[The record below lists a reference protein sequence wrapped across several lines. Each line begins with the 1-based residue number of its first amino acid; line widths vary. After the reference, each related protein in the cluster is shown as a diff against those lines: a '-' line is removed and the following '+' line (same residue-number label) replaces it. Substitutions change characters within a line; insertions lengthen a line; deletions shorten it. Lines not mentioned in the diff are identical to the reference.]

1 MNKTVKIY
9 IVFLVLL
16 LVGVVYIDAVRPRP
30 INWNPTFDLKDK
42 IPFGLYVF
50 DQEAPTL
57 LKNNQIEKISKTA
70 YEYFDPLYDYDTLVK
85 NYKIKGN
92 VLSIS
97 KYYPIDKES
106 TEELFYFVSHGNTA
120 FISATDFPE
129 IFEDSLNVTTAN
141 ELSNEE
147 NVELSFAN
155 KTLKQPKYHFNI
167 GASTTYFNKIDTLK
181 TTILGYQ
188 EVNKKKTVNFIK
200 VAYKQGFFYLH
211 TQPACFTNYHLL
223 KDNHFKYTENVVSYI
238 PKGKLLWFV
247 KDQNGEIVVGSPLR
261 YILSQPALKC
271 AWLLALIG
279 IVVFMFFNAKRRQR
293 VVPIITPLPNTTL
306 DFTKTIGNLYYQEG
320 DHQNIVDKKII
331 YFLEKI
337 RNEYL
342 IETAVLDDNFVK
354 KLQQKSGKKLE
365 DIEKVVR
372 LINYQ
377 RKSYNQSIE
386 EDLIEINNAIEKI
399 TN

>member
-1 MNKTVKIY
+1 MNQTIKIY

-16 LVGVVYIDAVRPRP
+16 LVGVIYIDAVRPRP
-30 INWNPTFDLKDK
+30 INWNPTYDLKDK

-50 DQEAPTL
+50 DNESPTL
-57 LKNNQIEKISKTA
+57 FKSNKIEKIGKTP
-70 YEYFDPLYDYDTLVK
+70 YEYFDPLYDFDSLVK

-97 KYYPIDKES
+97 QNYAIDKQS
-106 TEELFYFVSHGNTA
+106 TEEIFYFVSHGNSA
-120 FISATDFPE
+120 FISAIDLPE
-129 IFEDSLNVTTAN
+129 IFEDSLNVTLGN
-141 ELSNEE
+141 DLSSDKDI
-147 NVELSFAN
+147 VLSFAN
-155 KTLKQPKYHFNI
+155 KNLNSSKFNFNI
-167 GASTTYFNKIDTLK
+167 GANTSYFNKIDTLN
-181 TTILGYQ
+181 TTVLGYH
-188 EVNKKKTVNFIK
+188 EVNKKKKINFIK

-211 TQPACFTNYHLL
+211 TQPSCFTNYHLL
-223 KDNHFKYTENVVSYI
+223 KDNHVNYTENVVSYV
-238 PKGKLLWFV
+238 PKGNLFWFV
-247 KDQNGEIVVGSPLR
+247 KDQNGEVIANSPMR
-261 YILSQPALKC
+261 YILSQPALKW
-271 AWLLALIG
+271 AWFISLIG
-279 IVVFMFFNAKRRQR
+279 IIIFILFNAKRKQR
-293 VVPIITPLPNTTL
+293 VVPIITTLPNTTL

-331 YFLEKI
+331 YFLERI

-342 IETAVLDDNFVK
+342 IETAILDDNFIK
-354 KLQQKSGKKLE
+354 KLHQKSGKKIE

>member
-1 MNKTVKIY
+1 MVAI
-9 IVFLVLL
+9 I
-16 LVGVVYIDAVRPRP
+16 YIDAVRPRP
-30 INWNPTFDLKDK
+30 INWNPTYDLKDK

-50 DQEAPTL
+50 DNESPSL
-57 LKNNQIEKISKTA
+57 LKNNKIEKIGKTA
-70 YEYFDPLYDYDTLVK
+70 YEYFDPLYDADTLVK
-85 NYKIKGN
+85 NYKVKGN

-97 KYYPIDKES
+97 QYYSIDKES
-106 TEELFYFVSHGNTA
+106 TYELFYFVSHGNTA
-120 FISATDFPE
+120 FISATDFPQ
-129 IFEDSLNVTTAN
+129 IFEDSLNVTTSN
-141 ELSNEE
+141 ELSKEE
-147 NVELSFAN
+147 EIELSFAN
-155 KTLKQPKYHFNI
+155 KNLKQSKYLFNI
-167 GASTTYFNKIDTLK
+167 GASNSFFNKIDTLQ
-181 TTILGYQ
+181 TTVLGYQ
-188 EVNKKKTVNFIK
+188 EMNKKKNVNFIK

-211 TQPACFTNYHLL
+211 TQPTCFTNYHLL
-223 KDNHFKYTENVVSYI
+223 KDNHSKYTENVVSYI

-247 KDQNGEIVVGSPLR
+247 KDQNGEIASDSPMR
-261 YILSQPALKC
+261 FILSQPALKW
-271 AWLLALIG
+271 AWLLSLIG
-279 IVVFMFFNAKRRQR
+279 ILVFMIFNAKRRQR

-331 YFLEKI
+331 YFLERI

-342 IETAVLDDNFVK
+342 IDTVILDDNFIK
-354 KLQQKSGKKLE
+354 KLHQKSGKKLE

-399 TN
+399 TT

>member
-16 LVGVVYIDAVRPRP
+16 LVAIIYIDAVRPRP
-30 INWNPTFDLKDK
+30 INWNPTYDLKDK

-50 DQEAPTL
+50 DNESPSL
-57 LKNNQIEKISKTA
+57 LKNNKIEKIGKTA
-70 YEYFDPLYDYDTLVK
+70 YEYFDPLYDADTLVK
-85 NYKIKGN
+85 NYKVKGN

-97 KYYPIDKES
+97 QYYSIDKES
-106 TEELFYFVSHGNTA
+106 TYELFYFVSHGNTA
-120 FISATDFPE
+120 FISATDFPQ
-129 IFEDSLNVTTAN
+129 IFEDSLNVTTSN
-141 ELSNEE
+141 ELSKEE
-147 NVELSFAN
+147 EIELSFAN
-155 KTLKQPKYHFNI
+155 KNLKQSKYLFNI
-167 GASTTYFNKIDTLK
+167 GASNSFFNKIDTLQ
-181 TTILGYQ
+181 TTVLGYQ
-188 EVNKKKTVNFIK
+188 EMNKKKNVNFIK

-211 TQPACFTNYHLL
+211 TQPTCFTNYHLL
-223 KDNHFKYTENVVSYI
+223 KDNHSKYTENVVSYI

-247 KDQNGEIVVGSPLR
+247 KDQNGEIASDSPMR
-261 YILSQPALKC
+261 FILSQPALKW
-271 AWLLALIG
+271 AWLLSLIG
-279 IVVFMFFNAKRRQR
+279 ILVFMIFNAKRRQR

-331 YFLEKI
+331 YFLERI

-342 IETAVLDDNFVK
+342 IDTVILDDNFIK
-354 KLQQKSGKKLE
+354 KLHQKSGKKLE

-399 TN
+399 TT